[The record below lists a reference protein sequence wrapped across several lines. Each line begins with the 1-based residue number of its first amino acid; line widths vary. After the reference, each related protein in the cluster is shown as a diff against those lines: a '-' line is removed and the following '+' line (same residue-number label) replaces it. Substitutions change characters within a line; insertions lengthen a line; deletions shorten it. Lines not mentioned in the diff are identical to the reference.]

1 MADKAAYGSGQAPIR
16 CAVATSDGFL
26 VDQHFG
32 RAKRFEVY
40 EALHGAAPLFI
51 ETRRVQRA
59 CSGQGHDSS
68 ALDAVAERLGDC
80 SFVIVAKIGPA
91 ARAALIQRGIEAYEV
106 VAEIEAAIEKV
117 MAYRRMLAITDIFEE
132 E

>member
-1 MADKAAYGSGQAPIR
+1 MADKAACGSSEPSIR

-40 EALHGAAPLFI
+40 EALHGAAPRFL
-51 ETRRVQRA
+51 ETRRVQRV
-59 CSGQGHDSS
+59 CSGQGHDNA

-91 ARAALIQRGIEAYEV
+91 ARAALAQRGIEAYEV
-106 VAEIEAAIEKV
+106 VAETEAAIERV
-117 MAYRRMLAITDIFEE
+117 MAYRRMFAITDIFEE

>member
-1 MADKAAYGSGQAPIR
+1 MADKAAYGSGEVPIR

-40 EALHGAAPLFI
+40 EALRGASPRFI
-51 ETRRVQRA
+51 ETRRVQRV
-59 CSGQGHDSS
+59 CSGQGHDN
-68 ALDAVAERLGDC
+68 AVLDAVAERLGDC
-80 SFVIVAKIGPA
+80 SFVIVAKIGPG
-91 ARAALIQRGIEAYEV
+91 ARASLIQRGIEAYEV
-106 VAEIEAAIEKV
+106 VAETEAAIEKV
-117 MAYRRMLAITDIFEE
+117 IAYRQMLAIADSFEE

>member
-1 MADKAAYGSGQAPIR
+1 MADRARLHIAEPPIR

-40 EALHGAAPLFI
+40 EVAQGIEPRFV
-51 ETRRVQRA
+51 ETRQVKRP
-59 CSGQGHDSS
+59 CSGQGHSND
-68 ALDAVAERLGDC
+68 ALDAVAAKLADC
-80 SFVIVAKIGPA
+80 SFVVVARIGPG
-91 ARAALIQRGIEAYEV
+91 ARAALAQRGIEAYEV
-106 VAEIEAAIEKV
+106 VAETEAAIEKV
-117 MAYRRMLAITDIFEE
+117 MAYRRMLAVTDIFEE

>member
-1 MADKAAYGSGQAPIR
+1 MADKAAYGSGEAPIR

-40 EALHGAAPLFI
+40 EASYGAEPRFL
-51 ETRRVQRA
+51 ETRQVQRV
-59 CSGQGHDSS
+59 CSGQGHDSA

-80 SFVIVAKIGPA
+80 PVVIVAKIGPG
-91 ARAALIQRGIEAYEV
+91 ARAALAQRGMEAYEV
-106 VAEIEAAIEKV
+106 VAETEAAIEKV
-117 MAYRRMLAITDIFEE
+117 MAYRQMLAITDIFEE

>member
-1 MADKAAYGSGQAPIR
+1 MANEEAYGSDAAPIR

-40 EALHGAAPLFI
+40 EALHGAEPRFI
-51 ETRRVQRA
+51 EVRQVQRV
-59 CSGQGHDSS
+59 CSGQGHSS
-68 ALDAVAERLGDC
+68 TALDAAVERLGDC
-80 SFVIVAKIGPA
+80 SFVIVAKIGAA
-91 ARAALIQRGIEAYEV
+91 ARSALAQRGIEAYEV
-106 VAEIEAAIEKV
+106 VSETEAAIEKV
-117 MAYRRMLAITDIFEE
+117 MAYRQMLAIANIFEE